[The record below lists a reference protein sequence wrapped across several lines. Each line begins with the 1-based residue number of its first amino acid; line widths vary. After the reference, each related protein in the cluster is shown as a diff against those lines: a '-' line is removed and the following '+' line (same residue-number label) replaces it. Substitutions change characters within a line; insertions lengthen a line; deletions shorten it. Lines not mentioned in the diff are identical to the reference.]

1 MDMSFGTYIQQERKR
16 RHLSQKQLANAI
28 GTTAGFI
35 SQIERGISYPSFP
48 LLKLLVS
55 VLNLDANLIFHGK
68 SDDLHSQRFYEIE
81 HLLHKL
87 DERQQEWIFE
97 LLCLSLRYADISK
110 SKESTH
116 ENCDL

>member
-35 SQIERGISYPSFP
+35 SQIERGISYPSFS
-48 LLKLLVS
+48 LLKSLVS
-55 VLNLDANLIFHGK
+55 ALNLDATLIFHGK
-68 SDDLHSQRFYEIE
+68 ADNSHRQRFYEIE

-110 SKESTH
+110 SKESIH